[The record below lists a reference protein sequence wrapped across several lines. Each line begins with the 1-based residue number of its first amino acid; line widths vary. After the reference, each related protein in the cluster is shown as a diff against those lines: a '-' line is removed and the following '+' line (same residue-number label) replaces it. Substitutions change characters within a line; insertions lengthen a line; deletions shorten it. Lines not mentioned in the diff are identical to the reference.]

1 MVQAITFYRFH
12 PYFIF
17 WLGALPVKGE
27 APSGGEIMQEG
38 KKVTLT
44 FDEETSNLIREAQK
58 LLGEELGIK
67 KVTMVDAIR
76 VLTRRYIE
84 SRKKRKEG

>member
-1 MVQAITFYRFH
+1 
-12 PYFIF
+12 
-17 WLGALPVKGE
+17 
-27 APSGGEIMQEG
+27 MQEG

>member
-38 KKVTLT
+38 
-44 FDEETSNLIREAQK
+44 TSNLIREAQK

>member
-1 MVQAITFYRFH
+1 LF
-12 PYFIF
+12 
-17 WLGALPVKGE
+17 GAPSVKGE

-44 FDEETSNLIREAQK
+44 FDEETSNMIREAQK

-67 KVTMVDAIR
+67 KVTMVDTIR
-76 VLTRRYIE
+76 ILTRRYIE
-84 SRKKRKEG
+84 GRKKNRRRKNA

>member
-1 MVQAITFYRFH
+1 
-12 PYFIF
+12 
-17 WLGALPVKGE
+17 
-27 APSGGEIMQEG
+27 MQEG
-38 KKVTLT
+38 KKVNLT

-67 KVTMVDAIR
+67 KVTMVDTIR

-84 SRKKRKEG
+84 SRKKQKEG